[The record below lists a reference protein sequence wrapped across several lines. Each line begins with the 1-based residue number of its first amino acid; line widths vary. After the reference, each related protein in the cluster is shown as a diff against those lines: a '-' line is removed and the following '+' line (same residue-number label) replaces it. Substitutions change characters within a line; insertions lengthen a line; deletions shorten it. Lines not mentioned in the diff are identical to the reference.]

1 MPLAIKSVAVFA
13 LVILDARVSL
23 LMLLKVADLAEGS
36 LAVVVGTNMRLLIS
50 MSHHVIIE
58 LGDSVDDTITFRSSE
73 VVLVSTFKYLV
84 LLLEVVALLDVVEG
98 KLSTVCNNII
108 VAELASVE
116 VFTV

>member
-1 MPLAIKSVAVFA
+1 VPLAIKSVTVFA

-23 LMLLKVADLAEGS
+23 LMLLKVANLAEGS
-36 LAVVVGTNMRLLIS
+36 LAVVVSTNMGLLIGV
-50 MSHHVIIE
+50 SHHVIIE
-58 LGDSVDDTITFRSSE
+58 LGDSVDDTITFRSTE

-84 LLLEVVALLDVVEG
+84 LLLQVVALFDVVEC

-108 VAELASVE
+108 VAELASVK